1 MFSLDKN
8 KVKIMIDVKLIKVFK
23 RENDGEDIYVLS
35 IKLDDNRYYNL
46 NVTKSEF
53 EKIHHRIE
61 SIYDN
66 DEY

>member
-1 MFSLDKN
+1 
-8 KVKIMIDVKLIKVFK
+8 MIDVKLIKVFK

-35 IKLDDNRYYNL
+35 IKLDDDRYYNL
-46 NVTKSEF
+46 NVTKVEF

>member
-1 MFSLDKN
+1 MT
-8 KVKIMIDVKLIKVFK
+8 DVKLIKVFK
-23 RENDGEDIYVLS
+23 RENDGEDIYILS

-53 EKIHHRIE
+53 EKIYHNIG
-61 SIYDN
+61 SIYNN

>member
-1 MFSLDKN
+1 M
-8 KVKIMIDVKLIKVFK
+8 MEVKLVKMFK
-23 RENDGEDIYVLS
+23 RQSDGEDIYVLS
-35 IKLDDNRYYNL
+35 IKLDDSRYYNI
-46 NVTKSEF
+46 NITKAEF